1 MAPEQKRTSSDEE
14 VDKIL
19 AELGISG
26 MSAPKTEPAV
36 NTARSSVPSRP
47 KQQSAAA
54 PAQKDDGFQIDLDA
68 FDDIKKDAAP
78 RAASP
83 AEAPKKKQQPVKRA
97 PSGGK
102 NASGQA
108 RSASRT
114 SSSPKRSARGGE
126 QGSSHVDLNVTHHAS
141 HLKDELEK
149 MAVSS
154 STQTGQLTKQLRAG
168 RKLEEITASLP
179 AQQRQAKIP
188 HPSERVQKAAA
199 FAAAVA
205 AEQPQKKSVGKI
217 IRGWLIALVVVAA
230 IIFALFYFVIHIV
243 TVQGS
248 SMSPTLEQGD
258 RVVISGLLYTP
269 QQGDIVVTS
278 DNNALKK
285 QLIKRVIAT
294 AGQTVEIDAEGN
306 VIVDGNVLE
315 EEYLAGTT
323 ASAGDMFYPV
333 TLGENEVFVLGD
345 NRDHSL
351 DSRQASV
358 GLIDVSDIKGR
369 VLFRFY
375 PFGSF
380 GGVD

>member
-1 MAPEQKRTSSDEE
+1 MAPEQKRTSNDEE

-26 MSAPKTEPAV
+26 TPAAKAGSAPATV
-36 NTARSSVPSRP
+36 SRPSAPSKP
-47 KQQSAAA
+47 KQQPAASSAK
-54 PAQKDDGFQIDLDA
+54 KDDGFKIDLDA
-68 FDDIKKDAAP
+68 FDDIKKETVQP
-78 RAASP
+78 
-83 AEAPKKKQQPVKRA
+83 QQTRKSQPSRRPSESAKA
-97 PSGGK
+97 PSSARRPEK
-102 NASGQA
+102 AKDKSASG
-108 RSASRT
+108 
-114 SSSPKRSARGGE
+114 KY
-126 QGSSHVDLNVTHHAS
+126 DLNVPHHAS

-217 IRGWLIALVVVAA
+217 VRGWVIALVLVAA
-230 IIFALFYFVIHIV
+230 IIFALFYFVIHII

-269 QQGDIVVTS
+269 QQGDIIVTS

-285 QLIKRVIAT
+285 KLIKRVIAT
-294 AGQTVEIDAEGN
+294 EGQTVEIDAQGN
-306 VIVDGNVLE
+306 VVVDGVVME
-315 EEYLAGTT
+315 ENYLAEPTE
-323 ASAGDMFYPV
+323 SAGDMSYPV
-333 TLGENEVFVLGD
+333 TLGEGEVFVLGD
-345 NRDHSL
+345 NREHSL
-351 DSRQASV
+351 DSRQASIGV
-358 GLIDVSDIKGR
+358 ISESDIEGR

-380 GGVD
+380 GGVE

>member
-1 MAPEQKRTSSDEE
+1 MTPEQKRTSSDEE

-19 AELGISG
+19 AELGI
-26 MSAPKTEPAV
+26 
-36 NTARSSVPSRP
+36 
-47 KQQSAAA
+47 AAA
-54 PAQKDDGFQIDLDA
+54 PAAKTKSAPDTVVSRPAAPSQPKQQPAASPGKKDDGFRIDLDA
-68 FDDIKKDAAP
+68 FDDIKKETVQPAQP
-78 RAASP
+78 RKS
-83 AEAPKKKQQPVKRA
+83 QSSKR
-97 PSGGK
+97 PSE
-102 NASGQA
+102 
-108 RSASRT
+108 SAKTQS
-114 SSSPKRSARGGE
+114 SARRSE
-126 QGSSHVDLNVTHHAS
+126 KSKEKASSGKYDLNVPHHAS

-217 IRGWLIALVVVAA
+217 VRGWLIALVLVAA
-230 IIFALFYFVIHIV
+230 IIFALFYFVIHII

-269 QQGDIVVTS
+269 QSGDIVVTS

-285 QLIKRVIAT
+285 KLIKRVIAT
-294 AGQTVEIDAEGN
+294 EGQTVEIDAQGN
-306 VIVDGNVLE
+306 IIVDGVVLE
-315 EEYLAGTT
+315 ESYLTGSTE
-323 ASAGDMFYPV
+323 SAGDMSYPV
-333 TLGENEVFVLGD
+333 TLGEGEVFVLGD
-345 NRDHSL
+345 NRGHSL
-351 DSRQASV
+351 DSRQAAV
-358 GLIDVSDIKGR
+358 GLINESDIEGR

-380 GGVD
+380 GSVK

>member
-1 MAPEQKRTSSDEE
+1 MAPEQKRTSNDEE

-19 AELGISG
+19 AELGIGSTPAAKVE
-26 MSAPKTEPAV
+26 SAG
-36 NTARSSVPSRP
+36 NTVSRPSAPSRP
-47 KQQSAAA
+47 KQQSTAA
-54 PAQKDDGFQIDLDA
+54 PAKKDDGFQIDLDA
-68 FDDIKKDAAP
+68 FDDIKKETVSEEP
-78 RAASP
+78 R
-83 AEAPKKKQQPVKRA
+83 KKQQPAK
-97 PSGGK
+97 
-102 NASGQA
+102 
-108 RSASRT
+108 RT
-114 SSSPKRSARGGE
+114 SSGKSSQASSRLPSRGKD
-126 QGSSHVDLNVTHHAS
+126 QPAGSSRVDLNVPHHAS

-217 IRGWLIALVVVAA
+217 IRGWIIALVIAAA

-294 AGQTVEIDAEGN
+294 EGQTVEIDAQGN
-306 VIVDGNVLE
+306 VIVDGTILE
-315 EEYLAGTT
+315 EGYLAEPTE
-323 ASAGDMFYPV
+323 SAGDMTYPI
-333 TLGENEVFVLGD
+333 TLGEGEVFVLGD
-345 NRDHSL
+345 NREHSL
-351 DSRQASV
+351 DSRQTSV
-358 GLIDVSDIKGR
+358 GLINVSDIKGR